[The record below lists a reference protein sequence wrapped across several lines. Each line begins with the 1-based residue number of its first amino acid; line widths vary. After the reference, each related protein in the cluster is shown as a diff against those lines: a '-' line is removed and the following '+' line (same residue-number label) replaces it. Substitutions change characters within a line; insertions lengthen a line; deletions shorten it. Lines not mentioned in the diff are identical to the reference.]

1 MTAPVTGRGQGSAAQ
16 TADAVQPKQ
25 ETTVRQPVQ
34 QRSISKRRELVAA
47 AARVFAEKGYYRTT
61 IEEITTLA
69 GVGRGAFYHYFN
81 KGKSDVAT
89 AVVTEGFTMDAAVPT
104 LPRIQSVVDA
114 SIALATLTPVVPV
127 VKAAAR
133 LATEQDHPDFYGHL
147 IRLYIPQVTQLIEQ
161 AKEFGE
167 LQQGVDPAL
176 TAEAWVMLYSGTD
189 QHARLDYHRLPQKIA
204 QANAVIVRG
213 IVTAETALKLD
224 MSVQRGELLVRQSRW
239 AEEYIQGLEA
249 VASADSPT

>member
-1 MTAPVTGRGQGSAAQ
+1 M
-16 TADAVQPKQ
+16 
-25 ETTVRQPVQ
+25 RQPVQ
-34 QRSISKRRELVAA
+34 RRSIDKRKELVAA

-61 IEEITTLA
+61 VEDITTMA

-81 KGKSDVAT
+81 EGKADAAT
-89 AVVTEGFTMDAAVPT
+89 AVVMEGFTMDAAVPM

-133 LATEQDHPDFYGHL
+133 LATEQDHPAVYGHL
-147 IRLYIPQVTQLIEQ
+147 IRLYIPQVTELIEQ

-167 LQQGVDPAL
+167 LQQGVDPAR

-189 QHARLDYHRLPQKIA
+189 QHARLDYHRLPEKIA
-204 QANAVIVRG
+204 QANAVMVRG

-224 MSVQRGELLVRQSRW
+224 MSVQRGDFLVRQSRW

-249 VASADSPT
+249 AASATGSPT

>member
-1 MTAPVTGRGQGSAAQ
+1 M
-16 TADAVQPKQ
+16 
-25 ETTVRQPVQ
+25 RQPVQ
-34 QRSISKRRELVAA
+34 RRSIDKRAELVAA

-61 IEEITTLA
+61 VADITTLA
-69 GVGRGAFYHYFN
+69 GVGRGAFYHYFDE
-81 KGKSDVAT
+81 GKSDAAR
-89 AVVTEGFTMDAAVPT
+89 AVVTEGFTMDAALPQI
-104 LPRIQSVVDA
+104 PRIQSVVDA

-161 AKEFGE
+161 ARELGE
-167 LQQGVDPAL
+167 LQQGVDPAA
-176 TAEAWVMLYSGTD
+176 TGEAWVMLYSGTD
-189 QHARLDYHRLPQKIA
+189 QHARLDYHRLPEKIA
-204 QANAVIVRG
+204 AANAVMVRG

-224 MSVQRGELLVRQSRW
+224 MSVGRGDLLVRQSRW

-249 VASADSPT
+249 AASAAAGPA

>member
-1 MTAPVTGRGQGSAAQ
+1 M
-16 TADAVQPKQ
+16 
-25 ETTVRQPVQ
+25 
-34 QRSISKRRELVAA
+34 AA
-47 AARVFAEKGYYRTT
+47 AAQVFAEKGFYRTT
-61 IEEITTLA
+61 VEDITMLA

-81 KGKSDVAT
+81 KGKSDVAK
-89 AVVTEGFTMDAAVPT
+89 AVVTEGFTMDAAVPM

-147 IRLYIPQVTQLIEQ
+147 IRLYIPQVAELIEQ
-161 AKEFGE
+161 AKELGE

-189 QHARLDYHRLPQKIA
+189 QHARLDYHRLPEKIA
-204 QANAVIVRG
+204 TANAVIVRG
-213 IVTAETALKLD
+213 IVTPETALQLD
-224 MSVQRGELLVRQSRW
+224 MSVARGDWLVRQSRW

-249 VASADSPT
+249 VASATGGPNRI

>member
-1 MTAPVTGRGQGSAAQ
+1 M
-16 TADAVQPKQ
+16 
-25 ETTVRQPVQ
+25 RQPVQ

-133 LATEQDHPDFYGHL
+133 LATEQDHPDSS
-147 IRLYIPQVTQLIEQ
+147 RCSKRPRT
-161 AKEFGE
+161 
-167 LQQGVDPAL
+167 
-176 TAEAWVMLYSGTD
+176 
-189 QHARLDYHRLPQKIA
+189 
-204 QANAVIVRG
+204 
-213 IVTAETALKLD
+213 
-224 MSVQRGELLVRQSRW
+224 RW
-239 AEEYIQGLEA
+239 ADRWPVRSQRSGSHGGGIWWTTSVGSCGRCRYRRP
-249 VASADSPT
+249 SPCSRHCGMRRRPGRRRRFTSMRRSTPST